1 MNNVFKLRNV
11 IDSLFDNFFT
21 KILLKNTFL
30 EGMWVYGFWFSALSG
45 FILFSIIR
53 GIIESLIWRKK
64 LKPTVKN
71 W

>member
-21 KILLKNTFL
+21 KNLLKNTFL

-53 GIIESLIWRKK
+53 GIIESLIWRMKR
-64 LKPTVKN
+64 KPTVKN